1 MASFSLSNTKRDL
14 WEKVKKQKQ
23 HMKHVDYLSK
33 QNIWK
38 SSMHELAYKSHNK
51 NMSSSIPSGITKTG
65 LSPRWSTPHK
75 KYEQELCIVVATAH
89 FTSGAHVGL
98 KMCLYCLLRFS
109 QIFAKLPTLCP
120 FWRELAVDVYFRLP
134 SHTHTQGSAKRGA
147 ALLHYVLA
155 HFWVPFLHIPTAFT
169 KCIHPCLARAS
180 DANPESIECIVGTFQ
195 WTHEDN
201 AVGE

>member
-51 NMSSSIPSGITKTG
+51 NISSSIPSGITKTG

-75 KYEQELCIVVATAH
+75 KYESPDARHIHRSVHGSPVTKITTKKKDQKFLV
-89 FTSGAHVGL
+89 
-98 KMCLYCLLRFS
+98 LYCPLLSILATYPQKTPCVHFS
-109 QIFAKLPTLCP
+109 QC
-120 FWRELAVDVYFRLP
+120 V
-134 SHTHTQGSAKRGA
+134 H
-147 ALLHYVLA
+147 
-155 HFWVPFLHIPTAFT
+155 
-169 KCIHPCLARAS
+169 
-180 DANPESIECIVGTFQ
+180 
-195 WTHEDN
+195 
-201 AVGE
+201 